1 MCGIAGIVSLDGRP
15 IKNIHALMIAMGDKL
30 AHRGPDSS
38 GIYQSKDGLVGLFN
52 NRLSIVG
59 IKDNITL
66 PIKNRLNNKI
76 LAYNGEI
83 FNHKTLRSELIK
95 QGFSFSTDTDTEV
108 MLCGLEK
115 YGIDFSTGSLGM
127 GLSIGIGLAI
137 SLKKKKFD
145 KKVY

>member
-1 MCGIAGIVSLDGRP
+1 MCGIAGYFDRNLDQRDL
-15 IKNIHALMIAMGDKL
+15 IQRINIMSKELD
-30 AHRGPDSS
+30 HRGPDSS
-38 GIYQSKDGLVGLFN
+38 GVYQSSDGLVGLFN

-59 IKDNITL
+59 ISDNITL

-83 FNHKTLRSELIK
+83 FNHKSLRSELIK

-115 YGIDFSTGSLGM
+115 YGVDFLN
-127 GLSIGIGLAI
+127 
-137 SLKKKKFD
+137 
-145 KKVY
+145 KVKRSFPNS